1 MAKLIVGKEVANVI
15 ALYRKA
21 GGRIDACAKRAVYKG
36 AGQMADAIKQELKAL
51 PTVSDKNGLPP
62 YAPAGTKLKSIS
74 KVQKRDLIDSLGISG
89 FDKGERGDVTVGGYI
104 SVKIGFDGYGSYPT
118 KSYPE
123 GIPNQLLMRSLEKG
137 TSFLKKNSVVT
148 KTVKRMRQTVEI
160 TIADEMMKLL
170 KKEF

>member
-36 AGQMADAIKQELKAL
+36 AGLMADAIKQELKAL

-89 FDKGERGDVTVGGYI
+89 FDRDERNDGNI
-104 SVKIGFDGYGSYPT
+104 SVKIGFDGFGSYPT